1 MRDFFFLLIFYL
13 IFVLL
18 TTPAEIEDLFKEHYE
33 QLHRYAFTIVKDM
46 DEAKDVVQAVFLNFW
61 DKRATLNITS
71 SPKAYLFR
79 SVYNESLNYL
89 KKQEVLQKHHHISA
103 TEIPGSQEQKPFAF
117 EDELYLKQKIENV
130 LQELPPQC
138 REVFIKSRAEQK
150 KYSEIAAE
158 LGIAVKTVEA
168 HMSKAL
174 KLIRKIVGV
183 FVLLICLYRD
193 LI

>member
-1 MRDFFFLLIFYL
+1 
-13 IFVLL
+13 
-18 TTPAEIEDLFKEHYE
+18 
-33 QLHRYAFTIVKDM
+33 M

-103 TEIPGSQEQKPFAF
+103 SETSGIQEQKPFAF
-117 EDELYLKQKIENV
+117 EDELYLKQKIETV

-150 KYSEIAAE
+150 KYSEIATE

>member
-1 MRDFFFLLIFYL
+1 MRDFFFLLIFCL

-18 TTPAEIEDLFKEHYE
+18 TTPAEIENLFKEHYV

-71 SPKAYLFR
+71 SPKSYLFR
-79 SVYNESLNYL
+79 SVYNESINYL
-89 KKQEVLQKHHHISA
+89 KKQEVLQKYHHFSA
-103 TEIPGSQEQKPFAF
+103 TETSDIQEQKPFAF
-117 EDELYLKQKIENV
+117 EDELYLKQKIDAV

-150 KYSEIAAE
+150 KYSEIATE

-174 KLIRKIVGV
+174 KIIRSIVGV
-183 FVLLICLYRD
+183 FVLLVCLYRD

>member
-1 MRDFFFLLIFYL
+1 
-13 IFVLL
+13 L

-79 SVYNESLNYL
+79 SVYNESLNYR

-103 TEIPGSQEQKPFAF
+103 SEISDSQEQKPFAF

-183 FVLLICLYRD
+183 FVLLVCLYRD

>member
-46 DEAKDVVQAVFLNFW
+46 DEAKDVVQAVFVNFW

-103 TEIPGSQEQKPFAF
+103 AEIPSSQEQKPFAF
-117 EDELYLKQKIENV
+117 EDDLYLKQKIENV

-150 KYSEIAAE
+150 KYSEIATE

>member
-1 MRDFFFLLIFYL
+1 LRDFFFLLIFYL
-13 IFVLL
+13 IFALL

-46 DEAKDVVQAVFLNFW
+46 DEAKDVVQAVFFNFW

-71 SPKAYLFR
+71 SAKAYLFR

-103 TEIPGSQEQKPFAF
+103 SEISDSQEQKPFAF
-117 EDELYLKQKIENV
+117 EDELYLKQKVEQV

-150 KYSEIAAE
+150 KYSEIAIE

-174 KLIRKIVGV
+174 KLIRMIVGV
-183 FVLLICLYRD
+183 FVLLVCLYRD